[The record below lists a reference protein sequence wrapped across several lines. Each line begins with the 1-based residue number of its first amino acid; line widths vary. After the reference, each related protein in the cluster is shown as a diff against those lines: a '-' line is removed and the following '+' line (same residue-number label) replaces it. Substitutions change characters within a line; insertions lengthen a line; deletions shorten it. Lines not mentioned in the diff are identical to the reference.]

1 MTVAKKQVLVID
13 DHELDR
19 KLSALDLED
28 AGYEVRQAGDVTEA
42 LEVLKQRPSDVIVLD
57 IRMPGTDGL
66 TFLRA
71 LKTSPKLA
79 EIPVV
84 MLSASDDID
93 DELAAMT
100 GGALRY
106 VVKPAHHDVLAET
119 VSSALEEAQQS
130 R

>member
-1 MTVAKKQVLVID
+1 MAKKQVLVID

-28 AGYEVRQAGDVTEA
+28 AGYEVRQARDVTEA
-42 LEVLKQRPSDVIVLD
+42 LEVLKQRPSDAIVLD

-71 LKTSPKLA
+71 LKASPKLA

-106 VVKPAHHDVLAET
+106 IVKPAHHDVLAET
-119 VSSALEEAQQS
+119 VESALEEAQQS